1 MNFDFS
7 ADQGLLRDELRKFF
21 VHEVPLARSRTL
33 MEQGG
38 SHDAAAWVGLAG
50 LGATALMLP
59 MPWQWSPPSKM
70 GRRPSCSCR
79 C

>member
-50 LGATALMLP
+50 LGATALMARAASLG
-59 MPWQWSPPSKM
+59 MRTSPSTIE
-70 GRRPSCSCR
+70 
-79 C
+79 